1 MDFLGWSLRLIGT
14 HRLGRK
20 YHWFPL
26 DVAYRSGIVRSCSVH
41 IPFTKSSGGT
51 HGKRA
56 AGTSGRASPIRRRV
70 SASGRAAPSVRSELQ
85 RISKSPYLN
94 AEDLLEEI
102 KLKKMKLHCKDEM
115 ERIAARILRE
125 QRDPSNTSFAA

>member
-1 MDFLGWSLRLIGT
+1 MAAMQRNPRDILLDTDADYQRLFEQ
-14 HRLGRK
+14 HEK
-20 YHWFPL
+20 YDL
-26 DVAYRSGIVRSCSVH
+26 
-41 IPFTKSSGGT
+41 
-51 HGKRA
+51 
-56 AGTSGRASPIRRRV
+56 
-70 SASGRAAPSVRSELQ
+70 ELQ
-85 RISKSPYLN
+85 RILKEPYLS

>member
-1 MDFLGWSLRLIGT
+1 MAAFARAPRDILLDSDAEYQRLAEQ
-14 HRLGRK
+14 HHQYDL
-20 YHWFPL
+20 
-26 DVAYRSGIVRSCSVH
+26 
-41 IPFTKSSGGT
+41 
-51 HGKRA
+51 
-56 AGTSGRASPIRRRV
+56 
-70 SASGRAAPSVRSELQ
+70 ELQ